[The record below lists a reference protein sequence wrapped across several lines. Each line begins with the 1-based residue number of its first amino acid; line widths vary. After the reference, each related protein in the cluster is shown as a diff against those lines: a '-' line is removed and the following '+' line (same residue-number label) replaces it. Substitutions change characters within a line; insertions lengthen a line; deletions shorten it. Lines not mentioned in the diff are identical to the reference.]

1 MGRRIFHLLLL
12 VGLVVF
18 WNHPVK
24 TVHAYSSSPKPRGG
38 RGNSDNNKSPNSR
51 QERTVVLLYHKPANV
66 VTSHVAEDSRPTV
79 YDEIQSMKGFVLNAA
94 AAGSDKTNG
103 QPIKSSPSFEEV
115 TGIRSKL
122 HAIGRLDAD
131 TTGLLLLTND
141 GGLVHH
147 VTNPQ
152 ARQFRDGT
160 CPTTTSTVAVSSNSH
175 LITKTYEA
183 LIMGH
188 HDATSLSPLWEGVD
202 IGSKY
207 GGMTRP
213 VDNIHILDHPNHKS
227 TLVSI
232 TISEG
237 RNRQVRRMFHALGSG
252 VMKLKRVKIGNHL
265 SIEGLH
271 EQEWRILSEQE
282 VLTGLGWATRTLTT
296 VSTRNL
302 QSTGSVN
309 ENKSSSKTKQP
320 PSWMRKQEKR
330 R

>member
-1 MGRRIFHLLLL
+1 M
-12 VGLVVF
+12 
-18 WNHPVK
+18 
-24 TVHAYSSSPKPRGG
+24 HAYSLSSHSAG
-38 RGNSDNNKSPNSR
+38 RGRDKNDNNKNNHNLPPFSG

-66 VTSHVAEDSRPTV
+66 VTSHVSEDSRPTV
-79 YDEIQSMKGFVLNAA
+79 YDEIQSMKGFVGLV
-94 AAGSDKTNG
+94 GPDKTNG
-103 QPIKSSPSFEEV
+103 RPLDHDAAILSSPSFEQV

-152 ARQFRDGT
+152 AAQFHDRPGA
-160 CPTTTSTVAVSSNSH
+160 TVSISH

-188 HDATSLSPLWEGVD
+188 HDATSLSLLWEGVD
-202 IGSKY
+202 IGPKY

-213 VDNIHILDHPNHKS
+213 VDDMKILEHPNHKS
-227 TLVSI
+227 TRVSI

-252 VMKLKRVKIGNHL
+252 VMKLKRVRIGTLL
-265 SIEGLH
+265 SIEGLDEH
-271 EQEWRILSEQE
+271 DWRILSEQE
-282 VLTGLGWATRTLTT
+282 VRTALGWESRTLT
-296 VSTRNL
+296 VTR
-302 QSTGSVN
+302 SPHSGSVHDGN
-309 ENKSSSKTKQP
+309 TSGAKKKP
-320 PSWMRKQEKR
+320 PSLTRKKPKR